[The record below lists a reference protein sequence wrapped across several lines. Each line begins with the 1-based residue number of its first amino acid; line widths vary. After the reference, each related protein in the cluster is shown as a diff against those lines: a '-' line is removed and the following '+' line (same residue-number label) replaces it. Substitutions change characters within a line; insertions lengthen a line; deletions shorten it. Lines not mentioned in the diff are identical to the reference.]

1 VAIRGDNNVKNFLAV
16 IAGLAF
22 VIILS
27 TGLDAV
33 MHRAGIYPEDP
44 TGMSPGDWVLA
55 LSYRLV
61 AAIGGGWITAR
72 LAESRPV
79 FFAIVLGV
87 IGTVVGLAGLAVTWM
102 ARPNLGPLWYPTLLV
117 VTAIPCT
124 WLGARLVKP
133 RHA

>member
-1 VAIRGDNNVKNFLAV
+1 MKNFLAV

-22 VIILS
+22 VIVLS

-33 MHRAGIYPEDP
+33 MHATGIFPENP
-44 TGMSPGDWVLA
+44 TGMTTSDWVLA

-61 AAIGGGWITAR
+61 IAVGGGWITAR

-79 FFAIVLGV
+79 VFAIVLGI
-87 IGTVVGLAGLAVTWM
+87 IGTIVGLAGLVMVWM
-102 ARPNLGPLWYPTLLV
+102 MRPNLGPLWYPLLLV

-133 RHA
+133 RNG

>member
-1 VAIRGDNNVKNFLAV
+1 MKNFLAV

-22 VIILS
+22 VIVLS
-27 TGLDAV
+27 TGLDAI
-33 MHRAGIYPEDP
+33 MHRTGIYPDDP
-44 TGMSPGDWVLA
+44 TGMTTGDWVLA

-61 AAIGGGWITAR
+61 IAIVGGWITAR
-72 LAESRPV
+72 IAESRPE
-79 FFAIVLGV
+79 FFAIVLGI
-87 IGTVVGLAGLAVTWM
+87 IGTIFGLAGLAMAWM
-102 ARPNLGPLWYPTLLV
+102 MRPNLGPLWYPLLLV

>member
-1 VAIRGDNNVKNFLAV
+1 MKNFLAV

-27 TGLDAV
+27 TGLDAI

-44 TGMSPGDWVLA
+44 TAMTTGAWVLA

-61 AAIGGGWITAR
+61 IAVGGGWITAR
-72 LAESRPV
+72 IAESRPE
-79 FFAIVLGV
+79 FFAIVLGI
-87 IGTVVGLAGLAVTWM
+87 IGTIVGLAGLAMAWM
-102 ARPNLGPLWYPTLLV
+102 MRPNLGPLWYPILLV
-117 VTAIPCT
+117 LTAIPCT

-133 RHA
+133 RRA